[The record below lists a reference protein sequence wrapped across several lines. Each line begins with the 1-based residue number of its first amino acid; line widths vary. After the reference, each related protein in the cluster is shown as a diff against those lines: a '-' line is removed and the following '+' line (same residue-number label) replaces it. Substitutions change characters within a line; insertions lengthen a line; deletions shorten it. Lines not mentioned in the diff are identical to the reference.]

1 MLVVMKPATVVV
13 SLPVADLE
21 RSLRFYRDGL
31 GLQTPGIDEYM
42 IAFELPNLSLFL
54 IELSEYATYVERAG
68 ISTPASAHPGALVL
82 SCAMGSK
89 KEIDDAVSRATD
101 AGGSAQPAAG
111 HDGAYTGYVSDPD
124 GHLWELVFNDRTAA
138 AAAAA
143 TGGSES

>member
-1 MLVVMKPATVVV
+1 MNPVTVVV
-13 SLPVADLE
+13 SLPIADLE

-54 IELSEYATYVERAG
+54 IELGEYATYLERAG
-68 ISTPASAHPGALVL
+68 LTSPATAHPGAVVL

-89 KEIDDAVSRATD
+89 GEIDDVVARAAD
-101 AGGSAQPAAG
+101 AGGSAQPATDK
-111 HDGAYTGYVSDPD
+111 DGAYTGYVSDPD

-138 AAAAA
+138 A
-143 TGGSES
+143 GVFES

>member
-1 MLVVMKPATVVV
+1 MKPVTVVV

-54 IELSEYATYVERAG
+54 IELGEYAAYTERAG
-68 ISTPASAHPGALVL
+68 ITAPPAPHPGALVV

-89 KEIDDAVSRATD
+89 EEIDVVVARAGD
-101 AGGSAQPAAG
+101 AGGFARPALEQ
-111 HDGAYTGYVSDPD
+111 DGAYTGYVSDPD
-124 GHLWELVFNDRTAA
+124 GHLWELVFNDRTAIA
-138 AAAAA
+138 AAGTA
-143 TGGSES
+143 E